1 MLFALVLTV
10 VGASSD
16 FTVIE
21 KVELLAANPKTKRA
35 AVRLTLNLDPNYGS
49 GMEEDVSPPVS
60 CGYAGMKK
68 GGTSGVTL
76 LLWDLEK
83 GKQVAEYVV
92 YAVATKKA
100 ECTPRA
106 ESTRQLDEA
115 KKAFAAVGLELA
127 KPPAKADVSELSCQ
141 LEKENEDDDCGW
153 TSTETCSLRGVVL
166 SVDQERANCGPFQH
180 LTRTRDWYVVD
191 DAYLHVDLDHTN
203 SMRGSWDAWSI
214 SKPVVVPRAKA
225 K

>member
-10 VGASSD
+10 AGATSEL
-16 FTVIE
+16 TVIE

-35 AVRLTLNLDPNYGS
+35 AVRLTLNLDPGYGS
-49 GMEEDVSPPVS
+49 GMEEDVSPPIS

-76 LLWDLEK
+76 LLWDLES

-115 KKAFAAVGLELA
+115 KKAFAAAGLDLA
-127 KPPAKADVSELSCQ
+127 APPAKGEVSAKSCKFV
-141 LEKENEDDDCGW
+141 KENEDDDCGW
-153 TSTETCSLRGVVL
+153 TSTETCSLRGVVI
-166 SVDQERANCGPFQH
+166 SVDQKSANCGPFME
-180 LTRTRDWYVVD
+180 TKTTRDWYVVD

-203 SMRGSWDAWSI
+203 SMRGSWDKWSI

>member
-10 VGASSD
+10 AGASGD
-16 FTVIE
+16 FAVIE
-21 KVELLAANPKTKRA
+21 KVEVLAANPKTKRA

-49 GMEEDVSPPVS
+49 GMEEDVPKPVS

-83 GKQVAEYVV
+83 GKQVTEYVV

-115 KKAFAAVGLELA
+115 KKAFVAAGLDLTT
-127 KPPAKADVSELSCQ
+127 PPAKADVSEQSCKA
-141 LEKENEDDDCGW
+141 ETENEEDDCAW
-153 TSTETCSLRGVVL
+153 IRTETCSLRGVVI
-166 SVDQERANCGPFQH
+166 SVDQKSANCGPFME
-180 LTRTRDWYVVD
+180 TKTTRDWYVVD
-191 DAYLHVDLDHTN
+191 DAYFHTDLAHTN
-203 SMRGSWDAWSI
+203 SMRGSWDGWSI
-214 SKPVVVPRAKA
+214 SKPVVVPRPKT